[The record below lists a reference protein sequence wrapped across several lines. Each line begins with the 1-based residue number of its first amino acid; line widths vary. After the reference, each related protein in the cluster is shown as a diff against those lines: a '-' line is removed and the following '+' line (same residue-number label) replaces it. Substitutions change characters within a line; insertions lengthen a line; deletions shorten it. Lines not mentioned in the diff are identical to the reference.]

1 MAGIRE
7 LLGSPEA
14 AGVWR
19 VVPEQSTIGFM
30 CKSMWGLVPVK
41 GRFKEF
47 SGDGQINGGP
57 TVFGR
62 IDIKTASLETGIRK
76 RDQHLRSADFFEVE
90 KYPTATFRSTGV
102 RANGDDYV
110 LDGEFTLKGVTKPV
124 SLDLE
129 FNGVNPG
136 MGQGEVAGLEASV
149 VLNRKDFG
157 IDIDMPLETGGA
169 VVGDK
174 ITITLEIEA
183 LKQA

>member
-90 KYPTATFRSTGV
+90 KYPDTTLVVTSADAIDGDAADL
-102 RANGDDYV
+102 RAQLTVKD
-110 LDGEFTLKGVTKPV
+110 TTKP
-124 SLDLE
+124 LQR
-129 FNGVNPG
+129 
-136 MGQGEVAGLEASV
+136 GQRA
-149 VLNRKDFG
+149 R
-157 IDIDMPLETGGA
+157 
-169 VVGDK
+169 
-174 ITITLEIEA
+174 
-183 LKQA
+183 